1 MVVAV
6 EEAAGALLVVGAA
19 VDVEGDDDGGV
30 PLGEVVARG
39 GREAR
44 GREGPRVGDVVVP
57 GGLAAE
63 ADEAAGGGE
72 RGGVLVDEGGEGGVR
87 DELLGAV
94 VVVPGRGWV
103 EGSIADGPGKR
114 VVEEA
119 RERRGRGGWAY
130 SSSAS
135 SARRWAE
142 AEATESVAES
152 GVPQPEESART
163 RSSSSPLD
171 GWLP

>member
-1 MVVAV
+1 M
-6 EEAAGALLVVGAA
+6 
-19 VDVEGDDDGGV
+19 
-30 PLGEVVARG
+30 
-39 GREAR
+39 
-44 GREGPRVGDVVVP
+44 
-57 GGLAAE
+57 
-63 ADEAAGGGE
+63 
-72 RGGVLVDEGGEGGVR
+72 
-87 DELLGAV
+87 
-94 VVVPGRGWV
+94 VVPGRGWV

-119 RERRGRGGWAY
+119 RERPVQRRGRGGWAY

-135 SARRWAE
+135 SARGWAE